1 MKKLAA
7 CASRC
12 DSTQVTFREWYCE
25 LKISKAPGQQLSTF
39 KKLSGAFVSKELG
52 QRTVFWKSQENT
64 FCFGDPMFFPL
75 SSHNSPTV
83 SPTFLPLSSHTSP
96 TVSPLEENTR
106 NKFIILMHFYFV
118 EIQT

>member
-64 FCFGDPMFFPL
+64 FCFGDPMF
-75 SSHNSPTV
+75 
-83 SPTFLPLSSHTSP
+83 LPLSSHTSP